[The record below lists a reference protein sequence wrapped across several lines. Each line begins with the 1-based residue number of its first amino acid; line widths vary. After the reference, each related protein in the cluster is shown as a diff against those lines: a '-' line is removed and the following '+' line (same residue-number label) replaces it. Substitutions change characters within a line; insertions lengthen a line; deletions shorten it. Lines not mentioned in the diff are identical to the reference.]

1 MLAAACQYY
10 SLWIGDFKC
19 HNKTSAFCQYKNM
32 QEMIGFHQTDAC
44 GLSYLENEVKLILRH
59 YVCCMCL
66 TAESEAASMPLR
78 RHLKRAKSNKTW
90 AVKTPIC
97 QMWSISLPQDAL
109 SALGII
115 HMHVNQTCQ
124 RSRDRRNA
132 DKCWKSARGKTFYW
146 HIKWVFWKRLIKR
159 YMWSL

>member
-1 MLAAACQYY
+1 MLAAACQYH
-10 SLWIGDFKC
+10 SLCIEDFKC
-19 HNKTSAFCQYKNM
+19 HNKTSAFCQYENM

-109 SALGII
+109 SALGIT

-132 DKCWKSARGKTFYW
+132 DKCWKRTRGKNLLLAHQVGFLETTY
-146 HIKWVFWKRLIKR
+146 
-159 YMWSL
+159 